1 MRDGY
6 GYMPFR
12 ARLTIAL
19 VLTLAVCAAMGQ
31 DPYAPGQYRQA
42 PQQPLPP
49 GSQYPLPQPGVNQP
63 GVPNQAWRYP
73 LPQNAP
79 ATPPPVQP
87 APARPASP
95 QIVQPATSE
104 VAALEPPSPD
114 AVLFKPG
121 QIVARIGDKSI
132 LYADVAP
139 TVNIILALAQEKLKT
154 DAERKMLEAQ
164 REALTKNVVNQ
175 ALQNKMFFIEFER
188 GMPNEIKTDA
198 KKRSEMEAKQRKI
211 VRNAFESSLASA
223 REKVATAT
231 QDEIDGYM
239 RQEGIIVRLA
249 VLMNNKKLE
258 SPGEL
263 DRELRQY
270 GTTLE
275 QQVREFGEY
284 IMGMEALR
292 TAMQGN
298 SHAKGKGSKGI
309 EKKEVTHED
318 MLDYYKK
325 HQAEYYIP
333 AKARFEMLTAR
344 FSRFN
349 GDKNAA
355 KEHIIAMGN
364 AVILGGTPFPAVAR
378 KQSHDPHSDEGGL
391 YDWVTPGGLASK
403 PIDQAIFTIEVDK
416 LSQIIEDDQGYHIVH
431 VLERKPAGQVAFEEA
446 QENIRKSIDSA
457 RKTAEQQ
464 KFFAEL
470 KARTKVWTIYD
481 QPSDTGVQPAGVTK
495 R

>member
-1 MRDGY
+1 MPTM
-6 GYMPFR
+6 MPFR
-12 ARLTIAL
+12 VRLTIAL

-31 DPYAPGQYRQA
+31 DPYAPSQYRQA
-42 PQQPLPP
+42 PQSPLPP
-49 GSQYPLPQPGVNQP
+49 GSRYPLPQPGANQP
-63 GVPNQAWRYP
+63 AAPDQSWRYQ
-73 LPQNAP
+73 LPSNAP
-79 ATPPPVQP
+79 RPGPPVQP
-87 APARPASP
+87 APAQPAAA
-95 QIVQPATSE
+95 QAVQPANSE

-139 TVNIILALAQEKLKT
+139 TVNIILALAQDKLKS

-198 KKRSEMEAKQRKI
+198 KKRREMESKQRKI
-211 VRNAFESSLASA
+211 VGNAFESSLASA

-231 QDEIDGYM
+231 PDEIDAYM

-249 VLMNNKKLE
+249 VLMNTKKLE
-258 SPGEL
+258 SLGEL

-270 GTTLE
+270 GTSVE
-275 QQVREFGEY
+275 QQRREFGEY

-298 SHAKGKGSKGI
+298 AQAKGKGSKGI
-309 EKKEVTHED
+309 EKKEVTHDD
-318 MLDYYKK
+318 MLDYYEN

-333 AKARFEMLTAR
+333 AKARFEILTAR
-344 FSRFN
+344 FSKFN
-349 GDKNAA
+349 NNRTAA
-355 KEHIIAMGN
+355 WDHIIAMGN
-364 AVILGGTPFPAVAR
+364 EVILGGTPFPAVAR
-378 KQSHDPHSDEGGL
+378 KHSHDPHAEEGGL

-431 VLERKPAGQVAFEEA
+431 VLERKPAGRVSFLEA
-446 QENIRKSIDSA
+446 QESIRKAIDSA

-481 QPSDTGVQPAGVTK
+481 QPSDNSVQPAGAT
-495 R
+495 RR